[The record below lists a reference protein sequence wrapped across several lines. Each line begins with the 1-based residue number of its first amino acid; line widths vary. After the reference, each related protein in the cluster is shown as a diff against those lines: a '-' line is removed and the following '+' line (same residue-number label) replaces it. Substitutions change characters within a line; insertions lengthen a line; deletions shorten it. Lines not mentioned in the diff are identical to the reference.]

1 MNKTIDYYNSNA
13 ELFSSDTLEVDFH
26 AIQDEF
32 LQLLPSD
39 TLILDLGCGAG
50 RDTKYFLNQGYRV
63 EATDGSEELC
73 EIASKNTGVEV
84 KQLFFQDLNEYEKY
98 DGIWACASLL
108 HLKADE
114 LPDVFMRIHNALKKD
129 GIFYASFKYGHYEG
143 DRNGRYFTDMTEE
156 KMRAILSQID
166 VQFNIRKEWI
176 TNDVRP
182 GREEEKW
189 LNYFLEKK

>member
-13 ELFSSDTLEVDFH
+13 ELFSNDTLEVDFH

-39 TLILDLGCGAG
+39 AHILDLGCGAG
-50 RDTKYFLNQGYRV
+50 RDTKYFLNKGYHV

-84 KQLFFQDLNEYEKY
+84 KQSFFQDLKEDEKY

-129 GIFYASFKYGHYEG
+129 GIFYVSFKYGQYEG
-143 DRNGRYFTDMTEE
+143 NRNGRYFTDMTEE
-156 KMRAILSQID
+156 RLHSLLLRT
-166 VQFNIRKEWI
+166 NIFFELIKEWI
-176 TNDVRP
+176 SEDVRP
-182 GREEEKW
+182 GRDNEKW
-189 LNYFLEKK
+189 LNILMRKQ